1 MTPGTKKQLGALV
14 ELVGVLGGVKGK
26 ALRPEVT
33 RAIEEPAAYVK
44 KHAKTLRERNVTA
57 PTPALPWL
65 AVIDGLQKTKAC
77 VGIDWKSAAEDVAW
91 AVGKLGGPKKPR
103 WLGDDELDERSTWE
117 LLELAGRELKAKGK
131 QLASLDTASDEYNL
145 VLFPRAKLAKVKKLV
160 KAAGQ
165 QLEYFDGAKL
175 KAATAQRKAKAAE
188 RAPAPTVHAWQHYGR
203 GDESRALQVAE
214 TALTVDRESP
224 RLKEVTMW
232 TFPDARSTATTAKSL
247 IEGWENDGFRALSA
261 DEAKAMPTRE
271 GHSIGEFPRD
281 ATYFLEVQEKS
292 SVVRAFSTFANTL
305 WVSSGVAGISF
316 GEAVHISVHPS
327 PADAKA
333 RFDAHLETARLFKW
347 KPMTRAEV
355 LALYPAARG

>member
-1 MTPGTKKQLGALV
+1 M
-14 ELVGVLGGVKGK
+14 
-26 ALRPEVT
+26 
-33 RAIEEPAAYVK
+33 
-44 KHAKTLRERNVTA
+44 
-57 PTPALPWL
+57 
-65 AVIDGLQKTKAC
+65 
-77 VGIDWKSAAEDVAW
+77 
-91 AVGKLGGPKKPR
+91 
-103 WLGDDELDERSTWE
+103 
-117 LLELAGRELKAKGK
+117 
-131 QLASLDTASDEYNL
+131 
-145 VLFPRAKLAKVKKLV
+145 
-160 KAAGQ
+160 
-165 QLEYFDGAKL
+165 
-175 KAATAQRKAKAAE
+175 
-188 RAPAPTVHAWQHYGR
+188 HAWQHYGR